1 MARTEDSRRFYA
13 RVFGLIAIALLGL
26 LLLNILKPFFE
37 SILWA
42 ALLAF
47 LLAPVFGFLT
57 RKLGGRPALAAL
69 LLTVAG
75 ALFVLIPAVATA
87 VVFAGQ
93 ATVLVGRLQE
103 LADRYRIT
111 HAADVFQVP
120 AFDQL
125 FTWIGKFVPVPPEQ
139 IQAWALDGG
148 RTMLALL
155 VASSGAFFAGVLGVV
170 VEVGLTLFLLFFF
183 LRDGGEMITR
193 ALALVPLTAA
203 RKADLVGHLSAV
215 IRAVALG
222 TLLTAVV
229 QGILVGLSFAFTG
242 LPSPVVFGV
251 LASLAALVP
260 VVGSSLVWIPAAFV
274 HVAHDRVGAAL
285 FLVFW
290 GLVVVSLVD
299 NIVRPLVVSGRAQ
312 ISTLPVLLGL
322 IGGLATFGAIGIIL
336 GPVAIALALAL
347 FRFAEEEQVG

>member
-1 MARTEDSRRFYA
+1 MATAEDGRFYA
-13 RVFGLIAIALLGL
+13 RVFWLVAVALLGL
-26 LLLNILKPFFE
+26 LLLNILKPFLE

-42 ALLAF
+42 GLLAF
-47 LLAPVFGFLT
+47 LLAPVSGFLT
-57 RKLGGRPALAAL
+57 RGLGGRPALAAL
-69 LLTVAG
+69 LLTAAG

-111 HAADVFQVP
+111 HASDVFQVP
-120 AFDQL
+120 ALDQF
-125 FTWIGKFVPVPPEQ
+125 FTWVGTFVPVPPEQ

-148 RTMLALL
+148 KTLLALL
-155 VASSGAFFAGVLGVV
+155 VASSGVFFAGVLGVV

-183 LRDGGEMITR
+183 LRDGGEMVTR
-193 ALALVPLTAA
+193 ALALVPMTAA
-203 RKADLVGHLSAV
+203 RKADLVEHLSAV
-215 IRAVALG
+215 MRAVALG

-229 QGILVGLSFAFTG
+229 QGTLVGLSFAFTG

-251 LASLAALVP
+251 LAMLASLVP
-260 VVGSSLVWIPAAFV
+260 LVGSSLIWVPAAFV
-274 HVAHDRVGAAL
+274 LLAHDRAGAAL
-285 FLVFW
+285 FLTFW

-299 NIVRPLVVSGRAQ
+299 NIVKPLVVSGRAQ

-336 GPVAIALALAL
+336 GPVVIALPLAF
-347 FRFAEEEQVG
+347 FRFAEEEHAA

>member
-1 MARTEDSRRFYA
+1 MARTEDSRFYA
-13 RVFGLIAIALLGL
+13 KVFGLVATALLGL
-26 LLLNILKPFFE
+26 LLLNILKPFLE

-42 ALLAF
+42 GLLAF
-47 LLAPVFGFLT
+47 LLAPVDGFLA
-57 RKLGGRPALAAL
+57 RRLGGRPALAAL

-75 ALFVLIPAVATA
+75 ALFVLIPAVVTA

-93 ATVLVGRLQE
+93 ATALVGRLQE

-120 AFDQL
+120 ALDKL
-125 FTWIGKFVPVPPEQ
+125 FAWIGTFVPVPPEQ

-148 RTMLALL
+148 KTLLALL
-155 VASSGAFFAGVLGVV
+155 VASSGAFFVGALGVV
-170 VEVGLTLFLLFFF
+170 VEVALTLFLLFFF

-193 ALALVPLTAA
+193 VLVFVPMTAA
-203 RKADLVGHLSAV
+203 RKTDLVGHLSAV

-229 QGILVGLSFAFTG
+229 QGLLVGLSFAFTG

-260 VVGSSLVWIPAAFV
+260 VVGASLVWVPAAFV
-274 HVAHDRVGAAL
+274 LVAHDRVPAAL
-285 FLVFW
+285 FLTFW
-290 GLVVVSLVD
+290 G
-299 NIVRPLVVSGRAQ
+299 
-312 ISTLPVLLGL
+312 VLLGL
-322 IGGLATFGAIGIIL
+322 IGGLAAFGAIGIIL
-336 GPVAIALALAL
+336 GPVVIALALAL
-347 FRFAEEEQVG
+347 FRFAEEEHAG

>member
-1 MARTEDSRRFYA
+1 MSTAEDGRFYA
-13 RVFGLIAIALLGL
+13 RVFGLAAAALLAL

-42 ALLAF
+42 GLLAF
-47 LLAPVFGFLT
+47 LLAPVDAFLA
-57 RKLGGRPALAAL
+57 RKLGGRPALSAL

-75 ALFVLIPAVATA
+75 ALFVLIPAVVTA

-111 HAADVFQVP
+111 HATDVFQVP

-139 IQAWALDGG
+139 IQAWTLDGG
-148 RTMLALL
+148 KALLALL

-183 LRDGGEMITR
+183 LRDGREMVRR
-193 ALALVPLTAA
+193 ALVLVPMTAE
-203 RKADLVGHLSAV
+203 RKADLVDHLAAV

-222 TLLTAVV
+222 TLFTAVV
-229 QGILVGLSFAFTG
+229 QGTLVGISFAFTG

-251 LASLAALVP
+251 LAMLAALVP
-260 VVGSSLVWIPAAFV
+260 LVGSSLVWVPAAFV
-274 HVAHDRVGAAL
+274 LVAHNRVGAAL
-285 FLVFW
+285 FLAFW
-290 GLVVVSLVD
+290 GLVVVSVVD

-322 IGGLATFGAIGIIL
+322 VGGLATFGAIGIIL
-336 GPVAIALALAL
+336 GPVVIALALAL
-347 FRFAEEEQVG
+347 FRFAEEEHSA

>member
-1 MARTEDSRRFYA
+1 MAPAEDGRFYA
-13 RVFGLIAIALLGL
+13 RVFGLAAAALMGL
-26 LLLNILKPFFE
+26 LLLNILRPFLD

-42 ALLAF
+42 GLLAF
-47 LLAPVFGFLT
+47 LLAPVDGFLT

-69 LLTVAG
+69 LLTIAG
-75 ALFVLIPAVATA
+75 ALFVLIPAVLTA
-87 VVFAGQ
+87 VIFAGQ
-93 ATVLVGRLQE
+93 ATALIGRLQE

-111 HAADVFQVP
+111 HATDVFQVP

-148 RTMLALL
+148 KALLALL

-183 LRDGGEMITR
+183 LRDGREMVTR
-193 ALALVPLTAA
+193 GLALVPMTIA
-203 RKADLVGHLSAV
+203 RKDDLVDHLSAV

-229 QGILVGLSFAFTG
+229 QGTLVGMSFAFTG

-251 LASLAALVP
+251 LAMLAALVP
-260 VVGSSLVWIPAAFV
+260 LVGSSLVWIPAAIV
-274 HVAHDRVGAAL
+274 LIAHNRVGAAV
-285 FLVFW
+285 FLAFW
-290 GLVVVSLVD
+290 GLVVVSVVD

-322 IGGLATFGAIGIIL
+322 VGGLATFGAIGIIL
-336 GPVAIALALAL
+336 GPVVIALALAL
-347 FRFAEEEQVG
+347 FRFAEEEHSA

>member
-1 MARTEDSRRFYA
+1 MSTAEDGRFYA
-13 RVFGLIAIALLGL
+13 RVFGLAATALLAL

-42 ALLAF
+42 GLLAF
-47 LLAPVFGFLT
+47 LLAPVDAFLA
-57 RKLGGRPALAAL
+57 RKLGGRPALSAL

-75 ALFVLIPAVATA
+75 ALFVLIPAVVTA

-93 ATVLVGRLQE
+93 ATVLVRRLQE

-111 HAADVFQVP
+111 HATDVFQVP

-139 IQAWALDGG
+139 IQAWTLDGG
-148 RTMLALL
+148 KALLALL

-183 LRDGGEMITR
+183 LRDGREMVRR
-193 ALALVPLTAA
+193 ALVLVPMTAE
-203 RKADLVGHLSAV
+203 RKADLVDHLAAV

-222 TLLTAVV
+222 TLFTAVV
-229 QGILVGLSFAFTG
+229 QGTLVGISFAFTG

-251 LASLAALVP
+251 LAMLAALVP
-260 VVGSSLVWIPAAFV
+260 LVGSSLVWVPAAFV
-274 HVAHDRVGAAL
+274 LVAHNRVGAAL
-285 FLVFW
+285 FLAFW
-290 GLVVVSLVD
+290 GLVVVSVVD

-322 IGGLATFGAIGIIL
+322 VGGLATFGAIGIIL
-336 GPVAIALALAL
+336 GPVVIALALAL
-347 FRFAEEEQVG
+347 FRFAEEEHAA

>member
-1 MARTEDSRRFYA
+1 MARTEDSRFYA
-13 RVFGLIAIALLGL
+13 RVFGLVTAAVLGL
-26 LLLNILKPFFE
+26 LLLNILKPFLE

-42 ALLAF
+42 GLLAF
-47 LLAPVFGFLT
+47 LLAPVDGFLT

-69 LLTVAG
+69 LLTAAG
-75 ALFVLIPAVATA
+75 ALFVLIPAVVTA

-93 ATVLVGRLQE
+93 ATALVGRLQE
-103 LADRYRIT
+103 LADRYRIS
-111 HAADVFQVP
+111 HPSDVFQVP
-120 AFDQL
+120 ALDRL
-125 FTWIGKFVPVPPEQ
+125 FTWIGTFVPVPPDQ

-148 RTMLALL
+148 KTLLALL
-155 VASSGAFFAGVLGVV
+155 VASSGAIFAGVLGVV
-170 VEVGLTLFLLFFF
+170 VGVGLTLFLLFFF
-183 LRDGGEMITR
+183 LRDGGAMVTR
-193 ALALVPLTAA
+193 ALVLVPLTAE
-203 RKADLVGHLSAV
+203 RKTDLVGHLSAV

-222 TLLTAVV
+222 TLLTAVA
-229 QGILVGLSFAFTG
+229 QGTLVGLSFAFTG

-260 VVGSSLVWIPAAFV
+260 VVGSSLVWVPAALV
-274 HVAHDRVGAAL
+274 LVAHDRVPAAL
-285 FLVFW
+285 FLAFW

-336 GPVAIALALAL
+336 GPVVIALALAL
-347 FRFAEEEQVG
+347 FRFAEEEHGA

>member
-1 MARTEDSRRFYA
+1 MSTAEDGRFYA
-13 RVFGLIAIALLGL
+13 RVFGLAAAALLAL
-26 LLLNILKPFFE
+26 LLLNIFKPFFE

-42 ALLAF
+42 GLLAF
-47 LLAPVFGFLT
+47 LLAPVDAFLA
-57 RKLGGRPALAAL
+57 RKLGGRPALSAL

-75 ALFVLIPAVATA
+75 ALFVLIPAVMTA

-111 HAADVFQVP
+111 HATDVFQAP

-139 IQAWALDGG
+139 TQAWALDGG
-148 RTMLALL
+148 KALLALL

-183 LRDGGEMITR
+183 LRDGREMVTR
-193 ALALVPLTAA
+193 ALVLVPMTAE
-203 RKADLVGHLSAV
+203 RKADLVDHLAAV

-222 TLLTAVV
+222 TLFTAVV
-229 QGILVGLSFAFTG
+229 QGTLVGMSFAFTG

-251 LASLAALVP
+251 LAMLAALVP
-260 VVGSSLVWIPAAFV
+260 LVGSSLVWVPAAFV
-274 HVAHDRVGAAL
+274 LIAHNRVGAAV
-285 FLVFW
+285 FLAFW
-290 GLVVVSLVD
+290 GLVVVSVVD

-322 IGGLATFGAIGIIL
+322 VGGLATFGAIGFIL
-336 GPVAIALALAL
+336 GPVVIALALAL
-347 FRFAEEEQVG
+347 FRFAEEEHAA

>member
-1 MARTEDSRRFYA
+1 MSTAEDGRFYA
-13 RVFGLIAIALLGL
+13 RVFGLAAAALLAL
-26 LLLNILKPFFE
+26 LLLNIFKPFFE

-42 ALLAF
+42 GLLAF
-47 LLAPVFGFLT
+47 LLAPVDAFLA
-57 RKLGGRPALAAL
+57 RKLGGRPALSAL

-75 ALFVLIPAVATA
+75 ALFVLIPAVMTA

-111 HAADVFQVP
+111 HATDVFQVP

-139 IQAWALDGG
+139 IQAWALAGG
-148 RTMLALL
+148 KALLALL

-183 LRDGGEMITR
+183 LRDGREMVTR
-193 ALALVPLTAA
+193 ALVLVPMTAE
-203 RKADLVGHLSAV
+203 RKADLVDHLAAV

-222 TLLTAVV
+222 TLFTAVV
-229 QGILVGLSFAFTG
+229 QGTLVGMSFAFTG

-251 LASLAALVP
+251 LAMLAALVP
-260 VVGSSLVWIPAAFV
+260 LVGSSLVWVPAAFV
-274 HVAHDRVGAAL
+274 LIAHNRVGAAV
-285 FLVFW
+285 FLAFW
-290 GLVVVSLVD
+290 GLVVVSVVD

-322 IGGLATFGAIGIIL
+322 VGGLATFGAIGFIL
-336 GPVAIALALAL
+336 GPVVIALALAL
-347 FRFAEEEQVG
+347 FRFAEEEHAA

>member
-1 MARTEDSRRFYA
+1 MSTAEDGRFYA
-13 RVFGLIAIALLGL
+13 RVFGLAATALLAL

-42 ALLAF
+42 GLLAF
-47 LLAPVFGFLT
+47 LLAPVDAFLA
-57 RKLGGRPALAAL
+57 RKLGGRPALSAL

-75 ALFVLIPAVATA
+75 ALFVLIPAVVTA

-93 ATVLVGRLQE
+93 ATVLVRRLQE

-111 HAADVFQVP
+111 HATDVFQVP

-148 RTMLALL
+148 KALLALL

-183 LRDGGEMITR
+183 LRDGREMVRR
-193 ALALVPLTAA
+193 ALVLVPMTAE
-203 RKADLVGHLSAV
+203 RKADLVDHLAAV

-222 TLLTAVV
+222 TLFTAVV
-229 QGILVGLSFAFTG
+229 QGTLVGISFAFTG

-251 LASLAALVP
+251 LAMLAALVP
-260 VVGSSLVWIPAAFV
+260 LVGSSLVWVPAAFV
-274 HVAHDRVGAAL
+274 LVAHNRVGAAL
-285 FLVFW
+285 FLAFW
-290 GLVVVSLVD
+290 GLVVVSVVD

-322 IGGLATFGAIGIIL
+322 VGGLATFGAIGIIL
-336 GPVAIALALAL
+336 GPVVIALALAL
-347 FRFAEEEQVG
+347 FRFAEEEHAA